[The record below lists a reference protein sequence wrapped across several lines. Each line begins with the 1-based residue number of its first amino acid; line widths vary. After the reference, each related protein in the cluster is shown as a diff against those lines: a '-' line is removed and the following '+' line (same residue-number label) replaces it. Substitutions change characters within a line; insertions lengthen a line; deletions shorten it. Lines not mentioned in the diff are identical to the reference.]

1 MSSLKPKAD
10 SSLSPAGL
18 GHLLVVYIIWSSTY
32 LAIRIMVAP
41 GSGFAIWTAGSIRMA
56 LAGGILLL
64 FAALRHHRVKVSRQE
79 LLLLFVTGILL
90 WVTGNGLVMW
100 SEQWANSGFVALVL
114 ACTPIWSA
122 FIESVV
128 DRELP
133 SGMLIGS
140 LFLSLIGIV
149 VLVAPSFSKG
159 ITTDLT
165 AGIAVNLAAISWS
178 IGSIIQKKYPFQLD
192 ATVVAG
198 YQHLMGGIGFVL
210 IMLVTGPALPQ
221 ASNAAWLALGYL
233 IVFGSIFG
241 FTSFIKALQLL
252 PINIAMTYAYV
263 NPVLA
268 LVLGWWL
275 LHESLTIWTLV
286 GAVLVIVGVIGVF
299 KDNKNKQIAEDRDK
313 ELEANK
319 QVA

>member
-1 MSSLKPKAD
+1 MSSIKTNTNAA
-10 SSLSPAGL
+10 LSPAGL

-32 LAIRIMVAP
+32 LVIRIMVVP
-41 GSGFAIWTAGSIRMA
+41 GSGIEIWTAGSIRMA
-56 LAGGILLL
+56 IAGGILLL
-64 FAALRHHRVKVSRQE
+64 FAACRHHRVKISQHE
-79 LLLLFVTGILL
+79 LLLLFITGNLM

-100 SEQWANSGFVALVL
+100 AEQQANSGFVALVL
-114 ACTPIWSA
+114 ASTPIWSA
-122 FIESVV
+122 IIESLL
-128 DRELP
+128 DREMP

-140 LFLSLIGIV
+140 LFLSLIGIGV
-149 VLVAPSFSKG
+149 MVAPSFSQG

-165 AGIAVNLAAISWS
+165 AGIVVNLGAICWS
-178 IGSIIQKKYPFQLD
+178 VASIIQKKYPFKLE

-210 IMLVTGPALPQ
+210 IALAVGPSLPH

-241 FTSFIKALQLL
+241 FTSFIRALQLL

-275 LHESLTIWTLV
+275 LHESLTIWTLL

-299 KDNKNKQIAEDRDK
+299 RDNRKKQLDEEKASEADK
-313 ELEANK
+313 QA
-319 QVA
+319 A